1 MSDTPDDAYTRTW
14 APDLRSAF
22 VALPDGTR
30 VRHIVTG
37 TGPDLLLLHTIRTQ
51 LDLFHRLVP
60 LLASRYTVHA
70 IDYPGFGWSDITP
83 DADYNEPTL
92 RRRVIE
98 VIDALGL
105 GADLHLVGESIGG
118 ALALTVASQL
128 GPRIGRVTAI
138 NTYDYFPG
146 IERASTFAAFIVKGV
161 KAPIVGPVFAAL
173 ENRTIVARIMRAGVD
188 DPRAMPDA
196 FIDELARVGRRPGYS
211 RVARAVFRS
220 LPSYVAARKLYP
232 AIKSPVTLVYGDHDW
247 SRPPDRETTRSL
259 VPAARLV
266 MLEHAG
272 HFASLEQPERL
283 AGLIA
288 GTN

>member
-1 MSDTPDDAYTRTW
+1 MSDMPDNTYTGTW
-14 APDLRSAF
+14 APGLRSAF

-30 VRHIVTG
+30 VRHIMTG
-37 TGPDLLLLHTIRTQ
+37 TGPDLVLLHTIRTQ
-51 LDLFHRLVP
+51 LDLFQRLVP
-60 LLASRYTVHA
+60 LLASRFTVHA
-70 IDYPGFGWSDITP
+70 FDYPGFGWSDITP
-83 DADYNEPTL
+83 GDYDEPTM

-98 VIDALGL
+98 FIDALGL
-105 GADLHLVGESIGG
+105 GDCLHLVGESIGG

-128 GPRIGRVTAI
+128 GTRIGRVTAI

-146 IERASTFAAFIVKGV
+146 IERASAFAAFIVKGV

-173 ENRTIVARIMRAGVD
+173 ENRTIVARIMRAGVY
-188 DPRAMPDA
+188 DPRDMPDD

-220 LPSYVAARKLYP
+220 LPSYVAARKLYS
-232 AIKSPVTLVYGDHDW
+232 AIKSPVTLVYGDRDW
-247 SRPPDRETTRSL
+247 SRPTDRETTRSL

-266 MLEHAG
+266 VLERAG
-272 HFASLEQPERL
+272 HFASLEHPERL
-283 AGLIA
+283 ADLIA

>member
-1 MSDTPDDAYTRTW
+1 MSEQPDNAYTRTW

-22 VALPDGTR
+22 VTLPDGTK

-51 LDLFHRLVP
+51 LDLFQRLVP

-70 IDYPGFGWSDITP
+70 IDYPGFGWSDIVRG
-83 DADYNEPTL
+83 ADYDEPTQ
-92 RRRVIE
+92 RRQVID
-98 VIDALGL
+98 VIDALALVDG
-105 GADLHLVGESIGG
+105 LHLVGESIGG
-118 ALALTVASQL
+118 ALALTIASQL
-128 GPRIGRVTAI
+128 GPRIRSVTAI
-138 NTYDYFPG
+138 NTYDYVPG
-146 IERASTFAAFIVKGV
+146 IERASPFAAFIVKGV
-161 KAPIVGPVFAAL
+161 KAPVVGPVFAAL
-173 ENRTIVARIMRAGVD
+173 ENRTIVARIMRAGVS
-188 DPRAMPDA
+188 DPNAMPDH
-196 FIDELARVGRRPGYS
+196 FINELARVGKRAGYS

-232 AIKSPVTLVYGDHDW
+232 TIESPVTLVYGNQDW

-283 AGLIA
+283 AGIIA